1 VRWLVERVLDPAVL
15 EPDPQHL
22 VRGSFAHHVLELTYR
37 RLREQTGSA
46 RVTPATLPIAEGLLH
61 EALRDEQHD
70 FPLSPSE
77 TRVRAAVR
85 RLEFDLLRYLR
96 HEAQSE
102 SELEPSELEL
112 SFGLKDSDLPAL
124 RLEPEGIEIRGV
136 IDRVDRL
143 PRGVGRSRHP
153 ERGHALVV
161 DYKSGKNVMGV
172 AKWADK
178 GKLQAPLYA
187 LVVKDLMGLVPIG
200 AVYQPLA
207 GEDLRARGVV
217 DSAHKDELGDRYYR
231 TDWKSPEELEEALDE
246 ARVTVRNVVAR
257 MRDGEIQPKPNC
269 CSGGTGCAFPSICR
283 TEPGDAA

>member
-1 VRWLVERVLDPAVL
+1 GMLEAFTECPVRWLVERVLDPMVL

-22 VRGSFAHHVLELTYR
+22 VRGSYAHRVLEVTYR
-37 RLREQTGSA
+37 RLRERTGSA

-61 EALRDEQHD
+61 EALSEEQHE
-70 FPLSPSE
+70 FKLSPSE

-85 RLEFDLLRYLR
+85 RLEFDLLRFLR

-102 SELEPSELEL
+102 SALEPSELEL
-112 SFGLKDSDLPAL
+112 SFGLKDRDLPAL

-136 IDRVDRL
+136 IDRVDR
-143 PRGVGRSRHP
+143 SN
-153 ERGHALVV
+153 GHALVV

-172 AKWADK
+172 AKGADK

-187 LVVKDLMGLVPIG
+187 LAVKDLMGLEPIG

-217 DSAHKDELGDRYYR
+217 DDSHRDELGERFVK
-231 TDWKSPEELEEALDE
+231 TDWKSPEGLEETLE
-246 ARVTVRNVVAR
+246 
-257 MRDGEIQPKPNC
+257 
-269 CSGGTGCAFPSICR
+269 
-283 TEPGDAA
+283 DA